1 MSRGRSIRN
10 EEVYFGMRIREGFGS
25 VVVVVVVVV
34 RVGRSM
40 RENQSENE

>member
-1 MSRGRSIRN
+1 VSRGRSIRN

-25 VVVVVVVVV
+25 VVVVVVVV